1 MKPLSSRSNRS
12 LKERVQR
19 SSESDL
25 VPYEKVI
32 DLSGLKSAMK
42 VLYKNRERR
51 IIEFEEILR
60 NLFVNSNRKKISDNR
75 LKSYK

>member
-1 MKPLSSRSNRS
+1 M
-12 LKERVQR
+12 QR
-19 SSESDL
+19 SSECDL

-32 DLSGLKSAMK
+32 DLNGLKSAMK
-42 VLYKNRERR
+42 VLYKSRERR

-60 NLFVNSNRKKISDNR
+60 NLFVNSNRQKISDNR